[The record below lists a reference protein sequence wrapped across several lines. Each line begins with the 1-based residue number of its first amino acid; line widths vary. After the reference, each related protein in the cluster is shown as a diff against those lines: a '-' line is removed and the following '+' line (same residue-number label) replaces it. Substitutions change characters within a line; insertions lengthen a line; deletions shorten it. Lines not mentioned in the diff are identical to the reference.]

1 MRRKSFKIVIGSFT
15 ILNFARTFQ
24 ERSQLNMNGV
34 SVFVSPKIQAER
46 STGEC
51 SSVNIKLIDKHE
63 SCNAN
68 LFELRSLVPL
78 KVKSQYARTSA

>member
-1 MRRKSFKIVIGSFT
+1 M
-15 ILNFARTFQ
+15 
-24 ERSQLNMNGV
+24 V
-34 SVFVSPKIQAER
+34 SLFVYPKIRAER
-46 STGEC
+46 FTGEY
-51 SSVNIKLIDKHE
+51 SSVNIKSIDKHE